1 MTGWFS
7 LLLTET
13 VIITFIAN
21 YPTGRLLQALSAQ
34 NASLKSCARGRI
46 VYFYIELIVYMLGQN
61 LTLRIF
67 FNTLEFAKLFCFH
80 VVGLIKH
87 PLI

>member
-46 VYFYIELIVYMLGQN
+46 VYFYIELIVYMLGQLILEN
-61 LTLRIF
+61 F